1 MSFMLLAL
9 IGARNFGLLIF
20 KFKSVV
26 HEGENWMDTL
36 MFFLTL
42 GTLITCHLDIVTSTH
57 IGSLSILILWF
68 RITFLIGRFPTFGIY
83 IYMSNY
89 IFFTLVMFF
98 SLYMSTIFG
107 KAEPGIRKCNNLS
120 G

>member
-42 GTLITCHLDIVTSTH
+42 GTLITCRLDIVTSTH

-98 SLYMSTIFG
+98 SLYMSTLFG
-107 KAEPGIRKCNNLS
+107 KAKSGVRKCNNLP
-120 G
+120 